1 MGVGEEIK
9 GHPLGV
15 RVSVADR
22 RTVRGCCVCWYFA
35 TAARSRLISS
45 IPVIPKTLFA
55 GFHAIGVHWTL
66 EFGEEGVRREG
77 DGRFDGGN
85 DRVLEITGGFPHI
98 PGYREDRYPLGLD

>member
-1 MGVGEEIK
+1 MLQGPCPVMGVGEEIK

-22 RTVRGCCVCWYFA
+22 RTVRGCCVCWYFT

-55 GFHAIGVHWTL
+55 SFHAIGVHWAL
-66 EFGEEGVRREG
+66 EFGEEGEGAKGGRRP
-77 DGRFDGGN
+77 
-85 DRVLEITGGFPHI
+85 I
-98 PGYREDRYPLGLD
+98 